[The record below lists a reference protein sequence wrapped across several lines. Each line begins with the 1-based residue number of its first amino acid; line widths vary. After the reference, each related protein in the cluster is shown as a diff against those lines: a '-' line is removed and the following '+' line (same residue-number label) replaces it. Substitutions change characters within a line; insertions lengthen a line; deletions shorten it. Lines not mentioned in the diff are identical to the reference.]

1 MIGRNPVLE
10 VLRSNTPVRRL
21 LMAEG
26 VQPAPV
32 LAAIER
38 LAAERGIPTSVE
50 ARRELTRLS
59 GGEGHQGVLAVVEPY
74 AYAPVAPLLASA
86 RRIVLLD
93 EVTDP
98 ANLGSILRSAD
109 AFGWDAVV
117 VPGHR
122 SVGVTPAVRKVAAG
136 AVERIPVGRSGSA
149 ADTARR
155 ARDAGFEVVGLDP
168 AGSAAYHEHEW
179 SERICLVA
187 GAEGRGLSRL
197 VRERCDVVLQIPM
210 RGSLASLNVA
220 VAVAIVMADIVRR
233 DGPRPSEPRLQWGHA
248 GVAQSGS
255 ASDL

>member
-1 MIGRNPVLE
+1 VIGRNPVLE
-10 VLRSNTPVRRL
+10 ALRSNTPMRRL
-21 LMAEG
+21 LIADG
-26 VQPAPV
+26 VQSAPV
-32 LAAIER
+32 LAEIER
-38 LAAERGIPTSVE
+38 LAAERGIPRSVE

-59 GGEGHQGVLAVVEPY
+59 GHEGHQGVVAVVEPY
-74 AYAPVAPLLASA
+74 DYAPVAPLLASA

-98 ANLGSILRSAD
+98 ANLGSVLRSAD

-122 SVGVTPAVRKVAAG
+122 SAGVTPAVRKVAAG
-136 AVERIPVGRSGSA
+136 AVERVPVARSGSA

-155 ARDAGFEVVGLDP
+155 ARDAGFEVIGLDP
-168 AGSAAYHEHEW
+168 AGQVAYHEHEW
-179 SERICLVA
+179 ADRTCLVA

-197 VRERCDVVLQIPM
+197 VRERCDVLVQIPM
-210 RGSLASLNVA
+210 HGSLASLNVA
-220 VAVAIVMADIVRR
+220 IAVAIVMADIARS
-233 DGPRPSEPRLQWGHA
+233 GEPQPPKPRLQWRRA